1 MQVGSMVCAKYPLR
15 DGDGMGIVM
24 EFKKGGQ
31 HVFGLI
37 PDRVKVC
44 WALTGKIEWND
55 CRDLEVVCK

>member
-1 MQVGSMVCAKYPLR
+1 MQVGSMVYSKYPRR
-15 DGDGMGIVM
+15 DGHGMGIVL

-44 WALTGKIEWND
+44 WALTGKINWYDGWN
-55 CRDLEVVCK
+55 LEVACK